1 MCPFENSD
9 LAMIGTDEF
18 KLLDEIRKL
27 DAERIGIT
35 ELRKHNSELYGY
47 YLNWIQRRENKLI
60 RRYIRKFDRWPV
72 LPSTILIP
80 AGNIPGSQRF

>member
-1 MCPFENSD
+1 M
-9 LAMIGTDEF
+9 LGTDEF

-35 ELRKHNSELYGY
+35 ELRRHNSELYGY

-60 RRYIRKFDRWPV
+60 RKYIRKFDRWPV

-80 AGNIPGSQRF
+80 NGNLLRNTQY